1 MLKNFRTIS
10 LNKFLYINAYS
21 KTLQRLKNYLSCKGY
36 FAKSETKNQ
45 ILVLVQEIYKNN

>member
-1 MLKNFRTIS
+1 MLTAKLCKGLKITS
-10 LNKFLYINAYS
+10 LV
-21 KTLQRLKNYLSCKGY
+21 RGY